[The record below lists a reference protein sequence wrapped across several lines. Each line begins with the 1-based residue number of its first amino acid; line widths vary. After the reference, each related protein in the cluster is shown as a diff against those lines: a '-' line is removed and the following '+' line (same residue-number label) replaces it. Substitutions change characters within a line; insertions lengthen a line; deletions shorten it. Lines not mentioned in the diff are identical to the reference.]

1 MRYQKALGVFLVDP
15 SQTPKLDL
23 ACESQ
28 KQPQEPHTGL
38 DSENPLAK
46 AVGCAA
52 RCLVIYYTV
61 IGPRDSAL
69 KYPKLPA
76 P

>member
-1 MRYQKALGVFLVDP
+1 MELPEHRMWGPGNEVPESSGCLSGGSF
-15 SQTPKLDL
+15 SNSRLDL

-46 AVGCAA
+46 AVGCPSFH
-52 RCLVIYYTV
+52 C
-61 IGPRDSAL
+61 
-69 KYPKLPA
+69 
-76 P
+76 